1 MNNSSKSI
9 ALLFVAS
16 LSSSLSF
23 AGEAI
28 IFDHPGLIGF
38 HDGSSVSGFYDSR
51 NAKFSCSFLF
61 AEDRGKSDAKDVDD
75 YIATPLLTFVLGEKS
90 PSFANRNKAFD
101 IKANLY
107 RRDDEWVI
115 QTEAGQAGCENAAG
129 TFTFG
134 PKDYRSVSYRVTQ
147 QVPAIGIR
155 IAKRKTIFY
164 DNRDGKFVARKSY
177 LVYGDGVVA
186 LKTQGDFS
194 YIRYVGAGPRGEG
207 RITFGWVRTADL
219 VDPFPKS
226 AE

>member
-1 MNNSSKSI
+1 MNNSNKSV
-9 ALLFVAS
+9 ALFFVAW
-16 LSSSLSF
+16 LSTSPSF

-28 IFDHPGLIGF
+28 IFDQPGLIGF
-38 HDGSSVSGFYDSR
+38 RDGSSVSGFYDSR

-61 AEDRGKSDAKDVDD
+61 TEDRDKSNAENVGD

-90 PSFANRNKAFD
+90 PNFVKRNKAFD

-115 QTEAGQAGCENAAG
+115 QTQTGQAGCENATGVFA
-129 TFTFG
+129 FS

-155 IAKRKTIFY
+155 IAKSKTIFY
-164 DNRDGKFVARKSY
+164 DDRNGKFVARKSY

-186 LKTQGDFS
+186 LKTQGEFS
-194 YIRYVGAGPRGEG
+194 YIRYVGTGPRFEG
-207 RITFGWVRTADL
+207 RVTFGWVRTEDL
-219 VDPFPKS
+219 VDPFPKG